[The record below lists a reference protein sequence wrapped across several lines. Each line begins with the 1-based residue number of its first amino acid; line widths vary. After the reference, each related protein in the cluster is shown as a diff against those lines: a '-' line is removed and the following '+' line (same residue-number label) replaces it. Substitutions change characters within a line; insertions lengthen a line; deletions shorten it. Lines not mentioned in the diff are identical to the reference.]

1 MPSES
6 CDKDCLDEYESLKD
20 QLAEAEK
27 RIKNLEKCLDDV
39 LGQADQISEDIGR
52 VL

>member
-20 QLAEAEK
+20 RLAEAEK
-27 RIKNLEKCLDDV
+27 RIEVLERCLDDAM
-39 LGQADQISEDIGR
+39 GAANQIAKDIGR

>member
-20 QLAEAEK
+20 QLAGAEG
-27 RIKNLEKCLDDV
+27 RIRDLEKCLDDA
-39 LGQADQISEDIGR
+39 LGTIQDVAKDIGR

>member
-6 CDKDCLDEYESLKD
+6 CDKDCLDEYEALKD

-27 RIKNLEKCLDDV
+27 RINDLEKCLDDV
-39 LGQADQISEDIGR
+39 LGQANEISKDIGR